1 MTSVPVRQ
9 APKTND
15 IIFNLVMVVDGLDE
29 LEGDLDVIIVL
40 LQQAS
45 TFSYVKLCLSSRPWV
60 VFEDAFE
67 ESPSLKLHRFTA
79 SLITKSKPTS
89 TTSSLITL
97 HCANLQPRD
106 RERCRTL

>member
-1 MTSVPVRQ
+1 
-9 APKTND
+9 
-15 IIFNLVMVVDGLDE
+15 MVVDGLDE

-67 ESPSLKLHRFTA
+67 ESPSLKLHRFTHNEVQTYVYEQLVDNPALRQSAAQGPGEMQDLVDEIVGKA
-79 SLITKSKPTS
+79 SGVLI
-89 TTSSLITL
+89 
-97 HCANLQPRD
+97 
-106 RERCRTL
+106 